1 MDFGT
6 LLAADA
12 VVLGATSNSQ
22 KLVFERIG
30 ALLADKAAVPTDAIV
45 SALSEREQMGTTGFG
60 GGTAIPHG
68 RVAGMPHLVAAVVRL
83 AQPVE
88 WASVDGVPVDLV
100 MALAGPETAGADNLK
115 ALALLS
121 RTLRDRV
128 LVDKIRGATDAGA
141 LWALLAGQ
149 ARQAA

>member
-6 LLAADA
+6 LLTPDA
-12 VVLGATSNSQ
+12 VVLDAAANSQ

-30 ALLADKAAVPTDAIV
+30 TLLAGRAGVPASLIV
-45 SALSEREQMGTTGFG
+45 RALAERERLGTTGFG

-68 RVAGMPHLVAAVVRL
+68 WVPGMPHLAVAVVRL
-83 AQPVE
+83 SQPVA
-88 WASVDGVPVDLV
+88 WAAVDGVPVDLV
-100 MALAGPETAGADNLK
+100 MALAGPQTAGADNLK

-128 LVDKIRGATDAGA
+128 LVDKIRGAIDPGA
-141 LWALLAGQ
+141 LWALLTGLT
-149 ARQAA
+149 RAAA